1 MQLKKRLFLNLFPA
15 DVLRKLLLIDVFLAL
30 LSLIATVFIHQY
42 ETRLEQALWILSTN
56 EESSLPTWY
65 ASIKLLGCALFIYLI
80 YRQKSREEDR
90 FTLHWKMLFGI
101 MLYISIDEIATF
113 RENIAIVLYPVI
125 NGTGIFA
132 HNWVLIVLPIV
143 FVTAIFYINFLVKLP
158 AKTRRLFVAS
168 GVLFVGGAVGF
179 EMATAFLKSLHDY
192 DTSQWGT
199 QEIMTHLALTTVEEL
214 LEMVA
219 ISIFLYAILSY
230 IRENRI
236 LDSFQMKLTGGR
248 DAVRSEN
255 IGP

>member
-143 FVTAIFYINFLVKLP
+143 FVTAIFYSSCPQKPNACLSPLACCLSAEPWVLKWRLP
-158 AKTRRLFVAS
+158 FSRACMTTTLASGEPRRL
-168 GVLFVGGAVGF
+168 
-179 EMATAFLKSLHDY
+179 
-192 DTSQWGT
+192 
-199 QEIMTHLALTTVEEL
+199 
-214 LEMVA
+214 
-219 ISIFLYAILSY
+219 
-230 IRENRI
+230 
-236 LDSFQMKLTGGR
+236 
-248 DAVRSEN
+248 
-255 IGP
+255 